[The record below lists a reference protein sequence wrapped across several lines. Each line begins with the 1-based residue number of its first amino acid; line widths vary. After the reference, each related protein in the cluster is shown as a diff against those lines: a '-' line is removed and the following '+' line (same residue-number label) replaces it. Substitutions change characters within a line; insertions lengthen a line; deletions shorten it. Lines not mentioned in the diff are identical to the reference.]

1 MKEELKYK
9 TILLFDGYCNLC
21 NSSVQFVLKH
31 EKKEELYFT
40 SLQSEA
46 GIEILKEYSIDVNK
60 VDSLVLIENNKA
72 YIKSSAALKA
82 AKYLKGLYPLL
93 FSFII
98 VPPFIRNFV
107 YDFIARN
114 RYKWYG
120 KSDTCMI
127 PDKQVAQRFL

>member
-1 MKEELKYK
+1 MKEELNHKA
-9 TILLFDGYCNLC
+9 ILLFDGYCNLC

-46 GIEILKEYSIDVNK
+46 GIEILKEYAIDVNK
-60 VDSLVLIENNKA
+60 VDSLVLIENNQA
-72 YIKSSAALKA
+72 YIKSSAALRA
-82 AKYLKGLYPLL
+82 SKYLKGLYPLL

-98 VPPFIRNFV
+98 VPAFIRNFV

-127 PDKQVAQRFL
+127 PDKKISHRFL